1 MVPAAADMATHS
13 SATRR
18 WCWRTCWTRRYRS
31 RGHGAITAWRSIR
44 SRLPSTRQRQRGC
57 GPHERDSSCIMLD
70 LRIKGGK
77 VIDGTGAAA
86 RVADVGVKD
95 GRIVAIGDFAGE
107 ATENI
112 DATGLIV
119 APGFIDIH
127 SHSDY
132 TLLVDP
138 RAVSALKQ
146 GVTLEVIG
154 NCGFGCGPIRDP
166 KLAAGNIYGFNGA
179 VPLVWTRL
187 GDYLDRL
194 AAVHPAVNVLTLVP

>member
-1 MVPAAADMATHS
+1 MALDILI
-13 SATRR
+13 
-18 WCWRTCWTRRYRS
+18 
-31 RGHGAITAWRSIR
+31 RGGT
-44 SRLPSTRQRQRGC
+44 
-57 GPHERDSSCIMLD
+57 
-70 LRIKGGK
+70 
-77 VIDGTGAAA
+77 VIDGTGAPPRPADIGIAA
-86 RVADVGVKD
+86 
-95 GRIVAIGDFAGE
+95 GRIAAVGRIEGE
-107 ATENI
+107 ADTVI
-112 DATGLIV
+112 DASGLILT
-119 APGFIDIH
+119 PGFIDIH